1 MAMFS
6 KKELKLKQESDKKN
20 MQLCKETVKDI
31 EELYADL
38 DAAYTSIDTVTEE
51 FMKFTDTIKTKMDEA
66 DIAKMQ
72 QFAKR
77 LAKVD
82 KVARDAVR
90 DVRDILRNQKKRL
103 KEMQREA

>member
-1 MAMFS
+1 MAIFS
-6 KKELKLKQESDKKN
+6 KKELKLKKESDNKN
-20 MQLCKETVKDI
+20 TQLCKETIRDI

-38 DAAYTSIDTVTEE
+38 NTAYTSIDTVTDE
-51 FMKFTDTIKTKMDEA
+51 FIKFTETVKAKVDDA
-66 DIAKMQ
+66 DIEKMQ
-72 QFAKR
+72 QFAKK

-103 KEMQREA
+103 KELQREA

>member
-6 KKELKLKQESDKKN
+6 KKELKLKQESDKKH

-38 DAAYTSIDTVTEE
+38 NAAYTSIDTVTDE
-51 FMKFTDTIKTKMDEA
+51 FVKFTETIKSKIDDA

-72 QFAKR
+72 QFAKK

-90 DVRDILRNQKKRL
+90 DVRDVLRSQKKRL
-103 KEMQREA
+103 KELQRD